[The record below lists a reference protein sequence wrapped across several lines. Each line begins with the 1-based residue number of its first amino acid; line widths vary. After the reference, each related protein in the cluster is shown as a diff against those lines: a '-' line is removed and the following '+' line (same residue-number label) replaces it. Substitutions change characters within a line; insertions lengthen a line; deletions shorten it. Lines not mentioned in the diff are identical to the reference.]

1 MNDLQR
7 LFKAR
12 GISIQVLADALDLD
26 YHSVQKNVKGV
37 RKNRNIQEPI
47 AAHLG
52 LNVEQCFGPRSAR
65 SLRLLI
71 ECEINKKRTE
81 YGNKLEAKFL
91 VSPTISARRKA
102 VNG

>member
-7 LFKAR
+7 LFRVRSVSMQA
-12 GISIQVLADALDLD
+12 LADTLALDH
-26 YHSVQKNVKGV
+26 HSVQKNVKGV
-37 RKNRNIQEPI
+37 RKNRPIQK
-47 AAHLG
+47 AVAGHLG
-52 LNVEQCFGPRSAR
+52 LTVEQCFGPRSAR
-65 SLRLLI
+65 YLLPLI

-81 YGNKLEAKFL
+81 YEGKLKAKFL